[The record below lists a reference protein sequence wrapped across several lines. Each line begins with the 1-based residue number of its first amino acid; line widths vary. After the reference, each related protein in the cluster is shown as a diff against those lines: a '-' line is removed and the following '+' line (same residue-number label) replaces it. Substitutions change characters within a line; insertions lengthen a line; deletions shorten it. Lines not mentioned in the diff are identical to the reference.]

1 MPSSWLSAGAG
12 ASQGLEE
19 LLTRQ
24 RQDEIVRNNMAQ
36 HQGTLAETVRSH
48 QAEEGLRQQQMQGA
62 EADRGLARQSLDMQ
76 REAQRQKMQS
86 DEENQLRERLL
97 QREDRRVPGSP
108 VDFPEYQ
115 QVRQLGVLPMSS
127 YQVSNGDP
135 LPNGDSGPPL
145 PKIAFTGTQP
155 QLMAQQGH
163 ADTVANQ
170 QAMREQAAMSH
181 EDTVTNQQAIREQ
194 AATSHADAV
203 AAQKATLAATEAQ
216 RGTTNEIA
224 RGNLSV
230 RQQQLADAEA
240 RRKESQGEVKV
251 GEKGKADLTSLQ
263 NAQDISARLLANI
276 RAQHPDIEDPNAVPD
291 MMGNKINQKYNTV
304 GNKIGNLV
312 DIAKYWGGIY
322 NDQSSPMIQLESLL
336 TPVQAGRYMGGSR
349 NQKMLDLVVKHMANP
364 GQTLGEQYSRL
375 KTLQDLTPAM
385 RQAIVDAARPVK
397 VDASGKMIERGGGGG
412 NSSGNGLPPGVT
424 VTRID

>member
-97 QREDRRVPGSP
+97 QREDRRVPGSA
-108 VDFPEYQ
+108 VEFPEYQ

-145 PKIAFTGTQP
+145 PKIAFTGTQQ
-155 QLMAQQGH
+155 QLAAQQGH
-163 ADTVANQ
+163 ADTV
-170 QAMREQAAMSH
+170 S
-181 EDTVTNQQAIREQ
+181 NQQAIRDQ

-203 AAQKATLAATEAQ
+203 AAQKASLAATEAQ

-240 RRKESQGEVKV
+240 KRKETAGEIKL
-251 GEKGKADLTSLQ
+251 GEKGKSDLKSLQ
-263 NAQDISARLLANI
+263 TASDLAGPIMENI
-276 RAQHPDIEDPNAVPD
+276 RRQHPDIEDPNALPD
-291 MMGNKINQKYNTV
+291 MMGNRINQKYNTL
-304 GNKIGNLV
+304 GNKIGNLY
-312 DIAKYWGGIY
+312 DLAKYKAGMY
-322 NDQSSPMIQLESLL
+322 DESSPMIQLESLL
-336 TPVQAGRYMGGSR
+336 KPVQSGRYMSGSR
-349 NQKMLDLVVKHMANP
+349 NQKMLDLVLEHMGSP
-364 GQTLGEQYSRL
+364 GQTLAEQYSRL
-375 KTLQDLTPAM
+375 KTLQQMTPAM
-385 RQAIVDAARPVK
+385 RQAVIDSERPVK
-397 VDASGKMIERGGGGG
+397 LDANGKEMPRSGGVD
-412 NSSGNGLPPGVT
+412 SSGGLPPGVT
-424 VTRID
+424 VKRID